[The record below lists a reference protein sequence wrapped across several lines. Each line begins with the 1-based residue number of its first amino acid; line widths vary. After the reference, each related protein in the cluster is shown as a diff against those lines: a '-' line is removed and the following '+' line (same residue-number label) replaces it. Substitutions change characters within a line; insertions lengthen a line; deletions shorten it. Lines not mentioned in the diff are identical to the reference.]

1 METTDNVIHIRHEAD
16 WSSNALVSW
25 IDPQTRPHVV
35 SIEAPLLWSDSPDR
49 IDLCS
54 PPYTMPASVAV
65 RSVRLATR
73 GRARWEHDQVLS
85 RPVPGRALVPPTDR
99 QADTKR
105 HDPTDA
111 WLFDADLATESCSR
125 PGVPRR
131 RIPLGWVENVA
142 IAMCSNAYAG
152 KVNRETSVLI
162 DIGAPHRDPCNCGNP
177 LFHARG
183 CPQSGTF
190 PRIGRLAINLKRVE
204 GFIETMRAA
213 RTSVERIFV
222 P

>member
-1 METTDNVIHIRHEAD
+1 METTDNVIYIHHEAD
-16 WSSNALVSW
+16 WSSKALVHW
-25 IDPQTRPHVV
+25 REGHGDPREV
-35 SIEAPLLWSDSPDR
+35 SVDAVLLWAGGDGSTGLPVHVEVR
-49 IDLCS
+49 
-54 PPYTMPASVAV
+54 AV
-65 RSVRLATR
+65 RMAAR
-73 GRARWEHDQVLS
+73 GRARWENDQVLS
-85 RPVPGRALVPPTDR
+85 RPVPGRTLVAPTAR

-125 PGVPRR
+125 PGAPRR

-162 DIGAPHRDPCNCGNP
+162 DIGAPHRDPCSCGNP
-177 LFHARG
+177 LFHAHG

-213 RTSVERIFV
+213 RTSAERIFV